1 MTEAAMKA
9 KKQFRGGMTLVE
21 LLVVIAIISLLAV
34 SVSPLF
40 QAGSERRR
48 FTEAADVVSGHFN
61 AVIARSIGRAA
72 GDGAWLDATVGPA
85 GAVTSLGFTRAR
97 NISGDITVTTVN
109 PPTVTDP
116 PYADVTFAPPLPLAP
131 PAIAGLIHVAGYPI
145 PYDLLSSTTIGLL
158 PGYSLDNAAFP
169 ALNLSYKYQA
179 SITPQQ
185 RMTASSTQLKKG
197 FCIDLSWSTIG
208 VHNFTDPSEIRDLSA
223 AGIGADILAVLFD
236 GTGRVSSVWAHT
248 SSGGGSWQWFLL
260 DAQRPLALLIGE
272 SRRVGLP
279 IETAPS
285 EEAPG
290 ANIQSPDAVWIV
302 IDPGSRIVRTI
313 ANNATPMLSST
324 SPIPRA
330 QVTAHAQAFVLQALR
345 NN

>member
-1 MTEAAMKA
+1 MKA

-131 PAIAGLIHVAGYPI
+131 PAIAGLIHVAGYP
-145 PYDLLSSTTIGLL
+145 YL
-158 PGYSLDNAAFP
+158 
-169 ALNLSYKYQA
+169 
-179 SITPQQ
+179 
-185 RMTASSTQLKKG
+185 R
-197 FCIDLSWSTIG
+197 
-208 VHNFTDPSEIRDLSA
+208 PSSA
-223 AGIGADILAVLFD
+223 ASPASDSWFD
-236 GTGRVSSVWAHT
+236 
-248 SSGGGSWQWFLL
+248 
-260 DAQRPLALLIGE
+260 
-272 SRRVGLP
+272 SRRGLP
-279 IETAPS
+279 DSLRLVELDDDRLA
-285 EEAPG
+285 
-290 ANIQSPDAVWIV
+290 
-302 IDPGSRIVRTI
+302 SRLF
-313 ANNATPMLSST
+313 A
-324 SPIPRA
+324 
-330 QVTAHAQAFVLQALR
+330 
-345 NN
+345 